1 MPCSTSQYSYRKEA
15 KYCATE
21 GIKKFGIALTSQTH
35 LQEIKLLLNQNE
47 IKEIV
52 FVITVKKVFKRPLYG
67 LYVNVSSIILQ
78 TIKLNKFADI

>member
-1 MPCSTSQYSYRKEA
+1 MYILVWSCSTSQYSYRKEA

-21 GIKKFGIALTSQTH
+21 EIKKFGIALTSQTH

-52 FVITVKKVFKRPLYG
+52 FVITVKKSFQAAALWV
-67 LYVNVSSIILQ
+67 IH
-78 TIKLNKFADI
+78 